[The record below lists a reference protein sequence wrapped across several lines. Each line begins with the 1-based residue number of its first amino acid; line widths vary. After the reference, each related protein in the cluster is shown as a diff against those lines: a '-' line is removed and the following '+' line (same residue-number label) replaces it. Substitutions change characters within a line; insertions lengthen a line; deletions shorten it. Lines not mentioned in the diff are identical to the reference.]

1 MRLFEKNLIA
11 IWQYDFTYILHNFC
25 LSIISTNFNFNY
37 NKDISRK
44 TKTIRCNGIVVNII
58 WKIFSI
64 QRNIYRI
71 HTGLFTRGVFLNF
84 FLQQP
89 IVHIATIS

>member
-37 NKDISRK
+37 NKDIRVYPAISRK
-44 TKTIRCNGIVVNII
+44 TKTIRYNGIVVNII

-71 HTGLFTRGVFLNF
+71 HNMYIYFPIFYFSHFRG
-84 FLQQP
+84 
-89 IVHIATIS
+89 